1 MKKKCV
7 LSNAIQE
14 GIFFLLLSGWLLWY
28 SLNAHSKSYIKD
40 WAQSPSLFPVLISGL
55 LALFGVIIL
64 NQGLAARG
72 ASAEKERAYPLQV
85 LIILGM
91 ALAYYLALSVINLP
105 YMALTVLGFT
115 FSVSTFEVVTV
126 VYLMVMM
133 FYLGVR
139 SKAVLILVPVCS
151 SAVLSIIFRT
161 MLRVLLP

>member
-1 MKKKCV
+1 M
-7 LSNAIQE
+7 
-14 GIFFLLLSGWLLWY
+14 
-28 SLNAHSKSYIKD
+28 
-40 WAQSPSLFPVLISGL
+40 
-55 LALFGVIIL
+55 
-64 NQGLAARG
+64 
-72 ASAEKERAYPLQV
+72 